1 MTGGGGGAMLA
12 WLMYGRAE
20 DMEVVQLVRDA
31 GRTPIVAQ
39 DAELAA
45 ISTEGGIPAAKC

>member
-1 MTGGGGGAMLA
+1 MLA

-20 DMEVVQLVRDA
+20 DIDVVQLVSDV
-31 GRTPIVAQ
+31 GSTPIVAQ

-45 ISTEGGIPAAKC
+45 MLTEGGIPAAKC